1 MSDYIILEKDKATAI
16 ITISREKALNA
27 LNSQVMDEL
36 SQAIDVVKADK
47 DIRALII
54 TGAGRAFVAGA
65 DIGVQSVFDVR
76 EGRQW
81 GRRGSAVFREIE
93 LLQIPTIAAV
103 GGFALGGGCELAL
116 SCGMIV
122 ADEKAKFG
130 QPEVSLGITP
140 GFSGTQRLPRRIGT
154 AKAKEMI
161 FTGRMIDA
169 YEADRIGLINKIA
182 EPGKLMDEAKALA
195 ESCIKNAP
203 AALRY
208 AKACIDRGMQ
218 TDIDTGIAIE
228 NELFAMC
235 FATEDQKEGMKAF
248 LEKRKPVFNDN

>member
-27 LNSQVMDEL
+27 LNSQVIDEL

-116 SCGMIV
+116 SCDMIV

-182 EPGKLMDEAKALA
+182 ESGKLMDEAKTLA

-203 AALRY
+203 TALRY

-235 FATEDQKEGMKAF
+235 FATEDQKEGRKAF

>member
-27 LNSQVMDEL
+27 LNSQVIDEL

-116 SCGMIV
+116 SCDMIV

-161 FTGRMIDA
+161 FTGRMMDA

-182 EPGKLMDEAKALA
+182 ESGKLMDEAKTLA

-203 AALRY
+203 TALRY